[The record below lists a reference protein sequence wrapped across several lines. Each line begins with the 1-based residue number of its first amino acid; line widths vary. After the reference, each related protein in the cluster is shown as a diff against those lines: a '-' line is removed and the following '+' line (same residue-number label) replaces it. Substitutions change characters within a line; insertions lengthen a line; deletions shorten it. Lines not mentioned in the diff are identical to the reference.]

1 MTDYEVSRS
10 AVLPGDIGRVHAL
23 INDFHEWPA
32 WSPWEELDPDMTRTY
47 SGAESGVGA
56 RYAWSGN
63 KRAGAGSMEITESSP
78 DHVEIALAFLKP
90 FKSQSTIRF
99 DLTTVADGTQLRW
112 THNGSVGGVMALMT
126 RFYSMEKAIGPDM
139 EKGLAKLATVA
150 TCPNPIAS
158 RTRRALG
165 CRT

>member
-23 INDFHEWPA
+23 LSDFHEWPS

-63 KRAGAGSMEITESSP
+63 KRAGAGAMEITESTP
-78 DHVEIALAFLKP
+78 EHIGVALEFLKP
-90 FKSQSTIRF
+90 FKSQSTISF

-150 TCPNPIAS
+150 AGPNPIA
-158 RTRRALG
+158 
-165 CRT
+165 